1 MLDYCLHKV
10 DKWTCVLFKQWWTH
24 KNKRLPEIVL
34 HKSIELKAWAICGVD
49 IHHDE
54 RGQRRKRRDSLQ
66 VLAGT
71 TDHKYANNFI
81 SITVTNNCTVRGTV
95 LSRRSYS
102 SISPRGVPHVR
113 QSDRGEGNDFYFI
126 NTCQQHRFG
135 VVGATLCRK
144 CPWNTFTPPPL
155 HLNVSAY
162 FMTFRPRA
170 KPRSRSFET
179 FMRTDSDFNSPWRTC
194 NVLRAQ
200 LNWKRLLQGEGMCS
214 DASGSSSQCITVH
227 HSARYQIS
235 GVRYNDVCYAVKPD

>member
-10 DKWTCVLFKQWWTH
+10 DKWTCVLFKQWRTH

-113 QSDRGEGNDFYFI
+113 QSDRGEGKWLLLYKHLSTAQVWCCWR
-126 NTCQQHRFG
+126 NTMQKVSLKHLYATAASSERLSVLHDLSTACQAKVALLRDLHEDWQWLQFTLENLQCPQSSTKLKEATSGWRHVFG
-135 VVGATLCRK
+135 CLGLV
-144 CPWNTFTPPPL
+144 
-155 HLNVSAY
+155 
-162 FMTFRPRA
+162 
-170 KPRSRSFET
+170 
-179 FMRTDSDFNSPWRTC
+179 
-194 NVLRAQ
+194 
-200 LNWKRLLQGEGMCS
+200 
-214 DASGSSSQCITVH
+214 ITVH
-227 HSARYQIS
+227 HSASQCTLSDIRCSIQWC
-235 GVRYNDVCYAVKPD
+235 VLCC